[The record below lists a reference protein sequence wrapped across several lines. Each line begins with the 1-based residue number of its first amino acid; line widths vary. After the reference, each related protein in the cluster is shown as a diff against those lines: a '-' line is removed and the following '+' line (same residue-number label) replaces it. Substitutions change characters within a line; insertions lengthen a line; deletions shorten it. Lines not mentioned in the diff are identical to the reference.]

1 MTTQYRAG
9 EIRRSLQRFSDFAND
24 LLASDYNTFEDR
36 LNLLISFCESDAVF
50 ANIHKQLMNF
60 EAIDFDAW
68 IKERFATMGGM
79 SGSGELLFP
88 TNLEARMSV
97 MYQLLVAVRD
107 KRIDWMQFG
116 ITFFA
121 TDSTRY
127 DEYIYTFN
135 EAITRPL
142 VRELSYRLRDMEE
155 SLPTDK
161 TAPVAASAIQIIHHA
176 TNVIQQTAS
185 GTGIIQR
192 ASLGIDPRVAELL
205 FELRSTVAAGASNAD
220 DEARDS
226 GLIDLAEEELSLPKP
241 RKSKLA
247 VLFKALPAAEKIL
260 SITSSI
266 LEIVNKTSGGG
277 P

>member
-9 EIRRSLQRFSDFAND
+9 EIRRSLHRFIAFAND
-24 LLASDYNTFEDR
+24 LLESDYNTFEDR
-36 LNLLISFCESDAVF
+36 LNLPISFCERHAILV
-50 ANIHKQLMNF
+50 NIHKQLMNF
-60 EAIDFDAW
+60 EAVDFDAW
-68 IKERFATMGGM
+68 IKERFATAGGM

-121 TDSTRY
+121 TGSTRY

-161 TAPVAASAIQIIHHA
+161 TAPVAASAIQVIHHA

-185 GTGIIQR
+185 GTGIIQH
-192 ASLGIDPRVAELL
+192 ASLGIDPRLAELL
-205 FELRSTVAAGASNAD
+205 FELRSTVAAGASNAA

-226 GLIDLAEEELSLPKP
+226 GLIDLAEGELSLPKP

-247 VLFKALPAAEKIL
+247 VLLRALPATEKIL